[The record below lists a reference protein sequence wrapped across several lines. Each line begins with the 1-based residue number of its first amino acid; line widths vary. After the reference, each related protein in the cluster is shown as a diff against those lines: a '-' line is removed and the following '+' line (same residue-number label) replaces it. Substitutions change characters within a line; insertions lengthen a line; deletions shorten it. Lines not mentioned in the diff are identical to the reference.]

1 MDGFELPDQA
11 RAMNIV
17 ILAAGTGK
25 RMRSALPKVLHP
37 LAGRPLLSHVIDTAR
52 TLQPSRLVVV
62 VGHGAEQVQAAV
74 AAPDVQF
81 AVQAEQLGT
90 GHAVRQALPL
100 LDPAQPTLV
109 LYGDVPLTRAST
121 LRRLVDAARE
131 GRYGILTVTLDDPT
145 GYGRIV
151 RDAAGFVTRIVEQKD
166 ASPDELK
173 IAEINTGIIVTPTAQ
188 LSMWLGALKN
198 ENAQGEYYLTD
209 VVELAIEAGFEVVT
223 SQPDDEWET
232 LGVNSKAQ
240 LAELERI
247 HQRNV
252 ADALLADGVTLADP
266 ARVDVR
272 GTLRC
277 GRDVSIDV
285 NCVFEGNV
293 TLADNVTVGP
303 NCVIRNASIGAG
315 TRIDAFTH
323 IDGAELGAHTVIGPY
338 ARLRPGAQL
347 ADEAH
352 VGNFVEVKNA
362 VIGHGSKANHL
373 TYIGDADIGA
383 RVNIG
388 AGTITCN
395 YDGANKFRTVIED
408 DVFVGSD
415 TQLVAPVRVGRG
427 VTIAAGTTI
436 WKDVAEGVLAL
447 NEKTQTAKSGYVRP
461 VKKKS

>member
-1 MDGFELPDQA
+1 
-11 RAMNIV
+11 MNIV

-121 LRRLVDAARE
+121 LQRLVDAARE

-166 ASPDELK
+166 ASPEQLK

-188 LSMWLGALKN
+188 LSMWLGALRN

-209 VVELAIEAGFEVVT
+209 VVELAIEAGFDVVT
-223 SQPDDEWET
+223 AQPDEEWET

-247 HQRNV
+247 HQRNI
-252 ADALLADGVTLADP
+252 ADALLVDGVTLADP
-266 ARVDVR
+266 ARIDVR

-285 NCVFEGNV
+285 NSVFEGNV
-293 TLADNVTVGP
+293 TLADNVTIGA
-303 NCVIRNASIGAG
+303 NCVIRNASVGAG

-436 WKDVAEGVLAL
+436 WKDVADGLLAL

-461 VKKKS
+461 VKKKT

>member
-1 MDGFELPDQA
+1 
-11 RAMNIV
+11 MNIV

-37 LAGRPLLSHVIDTAR
+37 LAGRPLLSHVIATAR
-52 TLQPSRLVVV
+52 ALQPSRLVIV

-109 LYGDVPLTRAST
+109 LYGDVPLTRVST
-121 LRRLVDAARE
+121 LERLVDAARD
-131 GRYGILTVTLDDPT
+131 GRYGILTVTLDDPA

-151 RDAAGFVTRIVEQKD
+151 RDPAGFVTRIVEQKD
-166 ASPDELK
+166 ASPEEQK
-173 IAEINTGIIVTPTAQ
+173 IAEINTGIVVTPTAQ
-188 LSMWLGALKN
+188 LAMWLGALN
-198 ENAQGEYYLTD
+198 NDNAQGEYYLTD

-223 SQPDDEWET
+223 AQPDAEWET

-240 LAELERI
+240 LAELERV
-247 HQRNV
+247 HQRTL
-252 ADALLADGVTLADP
+252 ADTLLADGVTLADP
-266 ARVDVR
+266 ARLDVR

-293 TLADNVTVGP
+293 TLADNVAIGP

-315 TRIDAFTH
+315 TRVDAFTH

-338 ARLRPGAQL
+338 ARLRPGTQL

-415 TQLVAPVRVGRG
+415 TQLVAPVHVGRG

-436 WKDVAEGVLAL
+436 WKDVADGLLAL

>member
-1 MDGFELPDQA
+1 M
-11 RAMNIV
+11 
-17 ILAAGTGK
+17 
-25 RMRSALPKVLHP
+25 
-37 LAGRPLLSHVIDTAR
+37 
-52 TLQPSRLVVV
+52 
-62 VGHGAEQVQAAV
+62 QAAV

-100 LDPAQPTLV
+100 LDPAQPALV
-109 LYGDVPLTRAST
+109 LYGDVPLTRATT
-121 LRRLVDAARE
+121 LKRLVDAAHD

-166 ASPDELK
+166 ASPEQLK

-209 VVELAIEAGFEVVT
+209 VVELAIEAGFEIVT
-223 SQPDDEWET
+223 TQPDDDWET

-252 ADALLADGVTLADP
+252 ADALLVEGVTLADP

-272 GTLRC
+272 GTLHC

-285 NCVFEGNV
+285 NCVFEGDV
-293 TLADNVTVGP
+293 TLADDVTVGP

-323 IDGAELGAHTVIGPY
+323 IDGAQLGANTVIGPY

-427 VTIAAGTTI
+427 VTIAAGTTV
-436 WKDVAEGVLAL
+436 WKDVAEGTLAL